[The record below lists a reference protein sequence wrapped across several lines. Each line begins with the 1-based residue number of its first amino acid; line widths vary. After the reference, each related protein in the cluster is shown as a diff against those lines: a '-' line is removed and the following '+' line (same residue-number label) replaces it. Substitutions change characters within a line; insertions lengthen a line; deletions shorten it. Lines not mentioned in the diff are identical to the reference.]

1 MLISSPD
8 KSDDEV
14 APASAAPVAKKPV
27 GRSKWEGEDEDDS
40 APAVRETCH
49 KNAWYIAVY

>member
-1 MLISSPD
+1 MLTRSLD
-8 KSDDEV
+8 KSDDDA

-40 APAVRETCH
+40 APVVRITCC
-49 KNAWYIAVY
+49 